1 MQSKEANEEK
11 RIAIVENYLR
21 DEISQHGAANEAQVS
36 VAAFRR
42 WVIRYQNEGP
52 AGLKM
57 PQENRIFQEKPNY
70 TLFGII

>member
-1 MQSKEANEEK
+1 MQSKESNEEK
-11 RIAIVENYLR
+11 RVAIVENYLR

-52 AGLKM
+52 AGLK
-57 PQENRIFQEKPNY
+57 NATRKPHFSRE
-70 TLFGII
+70 T